1 MDPLMS
7 GALLMSCLWNKKR
20 AFTCI
25 FFPVLLGVV
34 YLINYDFQYLVNS
47 GVSILN
53 RQDVSSIQRFLYS
66 YGARGPLVHVI
77 LAMLGVLFPHLGLKP
92 LLQAGALLFG
102 MKMGTLCSWIG
113 GSLGILFLLSIA
125 GCFKAGY
132 IIAKKKWPGYRDRAN
147 CLSFRGINLI
157 VLMILIISVFLPF
170 PIYWLVLVFSA
181 VSHASCLN
189 VAAAGSFALL
199 LMSLTVK

>member
-1 MDPLMS
+1 MS

-20 AFTCI
+20 VFIYI
-25 FFPVLLGVV
+25 FPGLLGAV
-34 YLINYDFQYLVNS
+34 YLFNYDFQFLVNT

-53 RQDVSSIQRFLYS
+53 RQDISSIQRFLYS

-132 IIAKKKWPGYRDRAN
+132 IIAKKKWPGYRDQAN